1 MLFRFLIIIS
11 TLANTY
17 AWNKLISLPLSITSN
32 FESTSF
38 HRYQNQ
44 SFSYVNFPGITDIK
58 NLKPDQRDLLLSRNA
73 SFISYSTE
81 FLSIIN
87 YNSELKLIEQR
98 PITIPF
104 AHEGGTYI
112 PETNEVWF
120 TADQLPIQN
129 TNISSVN
136 LLTNQVDLL
145 DIYPPIITPNGLI
158 YFEGYVYVCSQGTK
172 TIPAAIYA
180 VNPTTRISKIIVNSW
195 FGYRLNSPN
204 DITFSTKI
212 SGKTFMWF
220 TDPQIAFIQGFSGV
234 PQYQSTVFRYDM
246 STSEL
251 RPVITDLVTPTGI
264 AFNHKETRLYV
275 SDTAPE
281 INVNILYVYDI
292 NEDGLPIDRRIFSIS
307 SFGSPDGIKVDKN
320 GRVWA
325 AEGDGINVRDRHGT
339 LLGVILGHDL
349 NANGIIRNFAL
360 MENTVIILAQESLWR
375 LNLMTDVL

>member
-145 DIYPPIITPNGLI
+145 DIYPPIITPNGFLRLFMQLI
-158 YFEGYVYVCSQGTK
+158 Q
-172 TIPAAIYA
+172 
-180 VNPTTRISKIIVNSW
+180 
-195 FGYRLNSPN
+195 
-204 DITFSTKI
+204 
-212 SGKTFMWF
+212 
-220 TDPQIAFIQGFSGV
+220 Q
-234 PQYQSTVFRYDM
+234 
-246 STSEL
+246 
-251 RPVITDLVTPTGI
+251 LVLV
-264 AFNHKETRLYV
+264 K
-275 SDTAPE
+275 
-281 INVNILYVYDI
+281 
-292 NEDGLPIDRRIFSIS
+292 
-307 SFGSPDGIKVDKN
+307 
-320 GRVWA
+320 
-325 AEGDGINVRDRHGT
+325 
-339 LLGVILGHDL
+339 
-349 NANGIIRNFAL
+349 
-360 MENTVIILAQESLWR
+360 
-375 LNLMTDVL
+375 